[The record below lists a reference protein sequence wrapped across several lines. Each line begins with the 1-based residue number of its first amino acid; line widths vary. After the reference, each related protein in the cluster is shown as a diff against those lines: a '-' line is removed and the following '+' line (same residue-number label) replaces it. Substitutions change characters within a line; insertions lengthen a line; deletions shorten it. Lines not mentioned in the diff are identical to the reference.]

1 MNNTVRNLPEENE
14 EREMTVDKTG
24 AEVEIAQQT
33 DRFTVSVDGTQV
45 GFTEFVDDEDARR
58 IFFHTEVDAA
68 YGGRGLATILVHQ
81 ALDATRADGKR
92 IVPICELVAAFVGKH
107 SEFDDIVEQPTDE
120 IRQWLADRQG

>member
-1 MNNTVRNLPEENE
+1 
-14 EREMTVDKTG
+14 MTVDKTG
-24 AEVEIAQQT
+24 AEVEIAQQA

-68 YGGRGLATILVHQ
+68 YGGRGLATILVQQ
-81 ALDATRADGKR
+81 ALDATRADAKR
-92 IVPICELVAAFVGKH
+92 IVPICPLVEAFVGKH

-120 IRQWLADRQG
+120 IRQWLADQQG